1 MAYQVV
7 AYTPAAFRQLLAN
20 YSEASSA
27 VVADKP
33 HARFFDE
40 YFAEMGV
47 CTIVVEEDYVDHD
60 YLEDFSAYYIK
71 CFYPYKRY
79 CTRLHFFR
87 HAFLKEDF
95 AGFLRGKA
103 GALEATLQ
111 AAYSGFMV
119 VRPLPSS
126 IVGRTCLAPYGG
138 DLGRR
143 HFSTLASNSAN
154 LFGLELTVK
163 TLPFQ
168 EQDQVTAACATSAL
182 WSAFQATGR
191 MFQHKLPSPV
201 EITRA
206 ATVQMPL
213 RSRALP
219 NSDGLTIEQMAH
231 AIREVGL
238 DPYFVAGADQS
249 VVRSALYAY
258 VTAGIPALLV
268 FNLTEETKDGR
279 KSIGYHAAAVTGYSL
294 PPSAP
299 ATDFANAFQAIG
311 DRIDKLYV
319 HDDQVGPHARMSFV
333 ETGSAWHLS
342 TSWGLGSHTNVH
354 AIPVAILL
362 PLYQKIRIPFTGPL
376 TDIMHFDLALS
387 ALRTAIPALVTRPEW
402 NVRLTTVNQLKTE
415 IAKSPLTT
423 GELRENLL
431 TGAFPRFLWHA
442 TATNASGLLVD
453 VLFDATDIDS
463 GRYVCRV
470 DIHDPLMLA
479 VVDHVRKNFSDTPI
493 AGLLNSVMGKQH
505 GDSGV

>member
-1 MAYQVV
+1 VAYQVV
-7 AYTPAAFRQLLAN
+7 PYTSAAFQQLLAQ
-20 YSEASSA
+20 YSEASPT
-27 VVADKP
+27 VVAAKP

-40 YFAEMGV
+40 YFAEVGV
-47 CTIVVEEDYVDHD
+47 RTIVVEEDYVDHD

-71 CFYPYKRY
+71 CFHPYKRY

-87 HAFLKEDF
+87 HAFLNDDF
-95 AGFLRGKA
+95 AAFLRGEA
-103 GALEATLQ
+103 GPLELTLLT
-111 AAYSGFMV
+111 AYSGFMV

-126 IVGRTCLAPYGG
+126 IIGRTCVAPYGE

-143 HFSTLASNSAN
+143 HFSTLASNPAN
-154 LFGLELTVK
+154 LFGLELTLK

-168 EQDQVTAACATSAL
+168 EQDHVTAACATSAL

-206 ATVQMPL
+206 ATVKMPL

-238 DPYFVAGADQS
+238 DPYFVAGSDQS

-258 VTAGIPALLV
+258 VTAGIPALLI
-268 FNLTEETKDGR
+268 FNLTEQIEGGR
-279 KSIGYHAAAVTGYSL
+279 RSIGYHAAAVTGYSL
-294 PPSAP
+294 PSAAP
-299 ATDFANAFQAIG
+299 ATDFADRFLATG

-319 HDDQVGPHARMSFV
+319 HDDQVGPHARMSFLD
-333 ETGSAWHLS
+333 TGSAWHLS
-342 TSWGLGSHTNVH
+342 TSWGLGSSHRDVQ

-362 PLYQKIRIPFTGPL
+362 PLYPKIRIPFTSPL
-376 TDIMHFDLALS
+376 TDIMRFDLALS
-387 ALRTAIPALVTRPEW
+387 ALRTALPVLATRPEW
-402 NVRLTTVNQLKTE
+402 NVRLTTVNQLKAE
-415 IAKSPLTT
+415 IAKSPLTM
-423 GELRENLL
+423 GKLRENLL
-431 TGAFPRFLWHA
+431 TRAFPRFLWHA

-470 DIHDPLMLA
+470 DIHDPVMLA
-479 VVDHVRKNFSDTPI
+479 VIDHVREQFPSEPI
-493 AGLLNSVMGKQH
+493 AGLLNSVMGKQ
-505 GDSGV
+505 SPQS